1 MIIIKY
7 ICLILIFLTSS
18 KIGFIKSKN
27 LKKRVEELNKI
38 ESSFNLFKTKIEYT
52 NDVIEDI
59 FKQISSI
66 IYNNRI
72 NIFLNTIDKK
82 DNKRLFESWSI
93 SLEENLYL
101 KEDDKELLKI
111 FGKNLGKLDKKGQVF
126 QLDEIISLIKKQI
139 QNAEE
144 EVKKNE
150 KMYKSLG
157 TIIGAVIVIILIW

>member
-1 MIIIKY
+1 MIIVKY
-7 ICLILIFLTSS
+7 ICLIFIFLTSS
-18 KIGFIKSKN
+18 QIGLIKSQN
-27 LKKRVEELNKI
+27 FKKRVEELNKI

-59 FKQISSI
+59 FSQISLI
-66 IYNNRI
+66 IYSNRT
-72 NIFLNTIDKK
+72 NIFFNTINKK
-82 DNKRLFESWSI
+82 ENKKLFESWSS

-139 QNAEE
+139 QKAEE
-144 EVKKNE
+144 DVKKNE

-157 TIIGAVIVIILIW
+157 SIIGAIIVIILI

>member
-18 KIGFIKSKN
+18 KIGFIKSKG

-66 IYNNRI
+66 IYNDKT
-72 NIFLNTIDKK
+72 NIFFNTIDKK
-82 DNKRLFESWSI
+82 DNKKLFESWSI

-157 TIIGAVIVIILIW
+157 SIIGAIIVIIMI

>member
-7 ICLILIFLTSS
+7 ICLILIFITSS
-18 KIGFIKSKN
+18 KIGFIKSKGF
-27 LKKRVEELNKI
+27 KKRVEELNKI
-38 ESSFNLFKTKIEYT
+38 EISFNLFKTKIEYT

-66 IYNNRI
+66 IYNDRT

-82 DNKRLFESWSI
+82 DNKKLFESWSI

-126 QLDEIISLIKKQI
+126 QLDEVISLIKKQI

-157 TIIGAVIVIILIW
+157 TIIGAVIVIILI

>member
-18 KIGFIKSKN
+18 KIGFMKSKI

-38 ESSFNLFKTKIEYT
+38 ESSFNFFKTKIEYT

-66 IYNNRI
+66 IYNNRA

-82 DNKRLFESWSI
+82 DNKRLFESWST
-93 SLEENLYL
+93 SLEENLFL

-157 TIIGAVIVIILIW
+157 SIIGAIIVIIMI

>member
-18 KIGFIKSKN
+18 KIGFIKSKS

-66 IYNNRI
+66 IYNNRA

-93 SLEENLYL
+93 SLEENLFL

-157 TIIGAVIVIILIW
+157 AIFGAIIVIILI

>member
-18 KIGFIKSKN
+18 TIGFIKSKN

-66 IYNNRI
+66 IYNDRT

-82 DNKRLFESWSI
+82 DNKKLFESWSI

-126 QLDEIISLIKKQI
+126 QLDEVISLIKKQI

-157 TIIGAVIVIILIW
+157 TIIGAVIVIILI

>member
-7 ICLILIFLTSS
+7 ICLIFIFLTSS
-18 KIGFIKSKN
+18 QIGLIKSKN
-27 LKKRVEELNKI
+27 FKKRVEELNKI

-66 IYNNRI
+66 IYNDRT
-72 NIFLNTIDKK
+72 NIFLNTIDKN
-82 DNKRLFESWSI
+82 DNKRLFESWST
-93 SLEENLYL
+93 SLDENLFL

-126 QLDEIISLIKKQI
+126 QVDVIISLIKKQI
-139 QNAEE
+139 KKAEE
-144 EVKKNE
+144 DVKKNE

-157 TIIGAVIVIILIW
+157 SIIRAIIVIILI

>member
-7 ICLILIFLTSS
+7 ICLICIFLTSS

-59 FKQISSI
+59 FNQISSI
-66 IYNNRI
+66 IYSNRT
-72 NIFLNTIDKK
+72 NIFFNTINKK
-82 DNKRLFESWSI
+82 ENKKLFESWSS

-139 QNAEE
+139 QKAEE
-144 EVKKNE
+144 DVKKNE

-157 TIIGAVIVIILIW
+157 SIIGAIIVIILI

>member
-7 ICLILIFLTSS
+7 ICLILIFITSS
-18 KIGFIKSKN
+18 KIGFIKSKGF
-27 LKKRVEELNKI
+27 KKRVEELNKI

-66 IYNNRI
+66 IYNDRT

-82 DNKRLFESWSI
+82 DNKKLFESWSI

-126 QLDEIISLIKKQI
+126 QLDEVISLIKKQI

-157 TIIGAVIVIILIW
+157 TIIGAVIVIILI

>member
-38 ESSFNLFKTKIEYT
+38 ESSFNFFKTKIEYT

-66 IYNNRI
+66 IYNNRA

-82 DNKRLFESWSI
+82 DNKRLFESWST
-93 SLEENLYL
+93 SLEENLFL

-126 QLDEIISLIKKQI
+126 QLDEVISLIKKQI

-157 TIIGAVIVIILIW
+157 TIIGAVIVIILI

>member
-66 IYNNRI
+66 IYNNKA
-72 NIFLNTIDKK
+72 NIFLNTINKK
-82 DNKRLFESWSI
+82 DNKKLFESWST

-139 QNAEE
+139 QKAEE

-157 TIIGAVIVIILIW
+157 SIIGAIIVIILI